1 MRNRKRSR
9 KLDGIGVR
17 RIRRVSFSSDST
29 STSVACILPI
39 HTRSEL
45 SCDSNPTYDSAS
57 VASVASVNQPLAK
70 IFTILFLHFLHAA
83 LALIEKACCIEGNV
97 DKHGLF
103 CLICCMK
110 QTKISIAPSI
120 ILNQIIIIGFTF
132 RNKVI
137 RNKPIRSFLFFSTGQ
152 MDCVWR
158 NHSYLYNNV
167 PCSEV
172 LNMIST
178 MEKAIIWFKIL
189 LMKKILIV

>member
-1 MRNRKRSR
+1 MLFKNRNRKRSQ
-9 KLDGIGVR
+9 KLNGIGVR
-17 RIRRVSFSSDST
+17 RIRRVSFSSDSA
-29 STSVACILPI
+29 STSIASVLPI
-39 HTRSEL
+39 HTRSAL
-45 SCDSNPTYDSAS
+45 SSDSDSAYDSAS
-57 VASVASVNQPLAK
+57 VASIASVNQPLAK

-83 LALIEKACCIEGNV
+83 LALIEKACRIEGNV

-103 CLICCMK
+103 CLICYMK
-110 QTKISIAPSI
+110 QTKIPIASSI
-120 ILNQIIIIGFTF
+120 ILNHKRCHLKKIVIGFTF

-137 RNKPIRSFLFFSTGQ
+137 RNKLIRSFFFFSTGQ

-178 MEKAIIWFKIL
+178 MEKAII
-189 LMKKILIV
+189 